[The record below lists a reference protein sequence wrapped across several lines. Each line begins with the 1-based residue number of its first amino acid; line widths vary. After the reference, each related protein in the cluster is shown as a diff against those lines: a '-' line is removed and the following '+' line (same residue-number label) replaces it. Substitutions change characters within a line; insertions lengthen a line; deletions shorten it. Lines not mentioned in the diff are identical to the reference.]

1 MSPVCLLHMGQC
13 VLTSFPHIS
22 ENEAVL
28 HIITG
33 NLAINYY
40 LWHSQE
46 FLTFVWLS
54 TTQSSKNGT
63 NLTWLDKA
71 PREDPRSLIIFVELE
86 SLILSKL
93 QGTSQAS
100 HLASH
105 QTETTFTTTS
115 WGDAHLSSTWIVKEK
130 EKVLVFE
137 HYLLIHRHFKHLKT
151 DTIF

>member
-1 MSPVCLLHMGQC
+1 MSLVRLLHMGQC

-22 ENEAVL
+22 ENEALL

-33 NLAINYY
+33 NPAINYN

-46 FLTFVWLS
+46 FLTFAWLS
-54 TTQSSKNGT
+54 TTLSPKNGT

-71 PREDPRSLIIFVELE
+71 PREDPRSLIVFVELE

-105 QTETTFTTTS
+105 
-115 WGDAHLSSTWIVKEK
+115 L
-130 EKVLVFE
+130 
-137 HYLLIHRHFKHLKT
+137 T
-151 DTIF
+151 DNLYNKFLRRCASKLNLNS